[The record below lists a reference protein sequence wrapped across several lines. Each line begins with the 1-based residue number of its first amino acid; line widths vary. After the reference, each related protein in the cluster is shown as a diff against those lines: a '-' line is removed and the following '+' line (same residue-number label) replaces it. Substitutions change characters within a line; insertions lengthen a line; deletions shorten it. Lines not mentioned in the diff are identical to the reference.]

1 MAQLSTRVPS
11 QPSAPSPD
19 AFAATRSSR
28 FSAKQVLVVADL
40 VTTIA
45 ALWLAVWMT
54 RWFPNIVVRENRG
67 DHYRLALFTAPVW
80 PMVFANQKLYSVRF
94 VTRVTEEA
102 RRIGQSCL
110 VGTILLTF
118 FAAFTNVPFSR
129 SWVAAVFGCTFML
142 LNLERTIARHLF
154 KRLRTGGNLLRPV
167 VVVGGNL
174 EGMEIVNMLE
184 TDRALG
190 YEVRAH
196 VDDELTLGRDQRS
209 ATALHRTVQEVE
221 RTGATGVIIAA
232 TAMDLGTS
240 NKLIRE
246 LVDRGIHVELSSTLR
261 DIAAHR
267 LTVRP
272 LGRFPV
278 VYVEPV
284 QRGGWRMLAKRALDV
299 SLASLALLIAS
310 PVIAIVALLIK
321 REDGGPILFKQE
333 RIGRNGVPFKCWKF
347 RTMCIDAEAKLAA
360 LLAQNERN
368 GPLFKMENDPR
379 ITKVGGV
386 LRKLSIDE
394 IPQLVNVLKNEM
406 SMVGPR
412 PALKREMDEWPEDL
426 HGRLRVKPGLTGMW
440 QVQGR
445 GLDSTFEDYERLD
458 LYYVDNWS
466 LATDLSIIAKTIPAL
481 VFSKDA
487 V

>member
-1 MAQLSTRVPS
+1 MTQIQIGPNTDAAQGVG
-11 QPSAPSPD
+11 D
-19 AFAATRSSR
+19 AYPTVRSSR
-28 FSAKQVLVVADL
+28 WSPKWVLMLADL
-40 VTTIA
+40 ATTLG
-45 ALWLAVWMT
+45 ALLVAI
-54 RWFPNIVVRENRG
+54 RLSQLFPNVAVRANGG
-67 DHYRLALFTAPVW
+67 DHLRLTLFTAPMW
-80 PMVFANQKLYSVRF
+80 PIVFSHQKLYSVRF
-94 VTRVTEEA
+94 VSRVTEEA
-102 RRIGQSCL
+102 RRLGQSCA

-118 FAAFTNVPFSR
+118 AAAFSRLPIQR
-129 SWVAAVFGCTFML
+129 SWVILVFVTTFIS
-142 LNLERTIARHLF
+142 LNLERMVARRLF
-154 KRLRTGGNLLRPV
+154 RRLRSGGNLLRPV

-174 EGMEIVNMLE
+174 EGMEIVSMLE
-184 TDRALG
+184 SDRSLG

-196 VDDELTLGRDQRS
+196 VDDELALNRESRGS
-209 ATALHRTVQEVE
+209 AALHRTLQEVE

-240 NKLIRE
+240 NRLIRE
-246 LVDRGIHVELSSTLR
+246 LVERGIHVELSSTLR

-284 QRGGWRMLAKRALDV
+284 QRNGWRMVAKRGLDV
-299 SLASLALLIAS
+299 TLAGGALLVAS
-310 PVIAIVALLIK
+310 PIIALVALMIK

-333 RIGRNGVPFKCWKF
+333 RVGRHGVPFKCWKF
-347 RTMCIDAEAKLAA
+347 RTMCVDAEAKLAA
-360 LLAQNERN
+360 LMAQNERN

-379 ITKVGGV
+379 ITKVGV
-386 LRKLSIDE
+386 LLRKLSIDE

-412 PALKREMDEWPEDL
+412 PALKREMEQWGEDL
-426 HGRLRVKPGLTGMW
+426 HNRLRVKPGLTGMW
-440 QVQGR
+440 QVSGR

-481 VFSKDA
+481 LFSKDA

>member
-1 MAQLSTRVPS
+1 MAQIQSDPLAGETTD
-11 QPSAPSPD
+11 QSASFP
-19 AFAATRSSR
+19 AASSSR
-28 FSAKQVLVVADL
+28 FSPKWVLLFADL
-40 VTTIA
+40 VTTLG
-45 ALWLAVWMT
+45 ALGLAIWLT
-54 RWFPNIVVRENRG
+54 KFFPNDAVRSNNRE
-67 DHYRLALFTAPVW
+67 HLRLVLFTAPMW
-80 PMVFANQKLYSVRF
+80 PIVFSNQKLYSVRF
-94 VTRVTEEA
+94 VSRVTEEA
-102 RRIGQSCL
+102 RRLGQSCA

-118 FAAFTNVPFSR
+118 AAAFSR
-129 SWVAAVFGCTFML
+129 LPIQRAWVILVFLTTFVF
-142 LNLERTIARHLF
+142 LNLERMIARRLF
-154 KRLRTGGNLLRPV
+154 QRLRSGGSLLRPV

-174 EGMEIVNMLE
+174 EGMEIVSMLE
-184 TDRALG
+184 SDRSLG

-196 VDDELTLGRDQRS
+196 VDDELALNRESRGS
-209 ATALHRTVQEVE
+209 AALHRTLQEVE

-240 NKLIRE
+240 NRLIRE

-284 QRGGWRMLAKRALDV
+284 QRNGWRMAAKRALDV
-299 SLASLALLIAS
+299 SLAGGALLVAS
-310 PVIAIVALLIK
+310 PIIALVAIAIK

-333 RIGRNGVPFKCWKF
+333 RVGRHGVPFKCWKF
-347 RTMCIDAEAKLAA
+347 RTMCVDAEAKLAA

-379 ITKVGGV
+379 ITKVGHL

-394 IPQLVNVLKNEM
+394 IPQLVNVLRNEM

-412 PALKREMDEWPEDL
+412 PALKREMEQWGEDL
-426 HGRLRVKPGLTGMW
+426 HNRLRVKPGLTGMW
-440 QVQGR
+440 QVSGR

-481 VFSKDA
+481 LFSKDA